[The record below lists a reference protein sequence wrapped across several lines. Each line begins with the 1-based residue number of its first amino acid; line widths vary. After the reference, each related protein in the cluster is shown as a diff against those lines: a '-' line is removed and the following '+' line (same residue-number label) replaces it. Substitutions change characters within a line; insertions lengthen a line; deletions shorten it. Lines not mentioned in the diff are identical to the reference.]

1 MFLSSKVAWSGI
13 VFILL
18 TMGISVPRPTPR
30 AAEVNVREG
39 IRTVER
45 GNDVK
50 KVQRA
55 LADQGHYRGKVD
67 GTFGLRTR
75 ASVRAYQKA
84 EDFPITGHVDVQT
97 GVGLGVRPESTW
109 GNSQSSGMQVGHR
122 DKPSAGTKRAEN
134 RTSKTGRKETSQDR
148 SAIADNRINK

>member
-97 GVGLGVRPESTW
+97 GVGLGVRPESTC
-109 GNSQSSGMQVGHR
+109 GNSQSSEMQVGHR

-134 RTSKTGRKETSQDR
+134 RTSKTGRKEISQGR

>member
-18 TMGISVPRPTPR
+18 TTGISGPCPTPR
-30 AAEVNVREG
+30 AAEVNAREG

-45 GNDVK
+45 GDDVK
-50 KVQRA
+50 KMQQA

-67 GTFGLRTR
+67 GAFGLRTR

-84 EDFPITGHVDVQT
+84 ENFPITGHVDVQT

-109 GNSQSSGMQVGHR
+109 GNSQSSGMQVGHQ
-122 DKPSAGTKRAEN
+122 DKPSAGTKRAED
-134 RTSKTGRKETSQDR
+134 RTSKTRRKEISQGR
-148 SAIADNRINK
+148 SAIADNRINR